1 MALGSQQG
9 RVAAVSSLT
18 GLLHE
23 VYAGTVKP
31 AIRANSPTQQLF
43 TEAGAGDYRI
53 DGEKLVGS
61 TDLNYS
67 TGAMH
72 TSGKLPDHRE
82 VDAVEWTVTPT
93 RAYRRGA
100 IDNFTEARGGAG
112 PGSFG
117 DYSARLF
124 DQVYDSFK
132 RLKIRSAIG
141 GSSGILCLTGSRTS
155 ATVIVMK
162 DGYNHTG
169 TNPMMHIASAGA
181 CLAWLDAS
189 NAYAVG
195 GSGLVASFVNSTKT
209 VTFSASIENGSG
221 TPTIVAGDP
230 WVFATTTPYTVD
242 YFDTEYNVSRHGLS
256 SIIEPDDVNT
266 TVLGIAEGTY
276 PAWRPFKEASAT
288 FDHLELTEHWQKLAM
303 QSTDPVSPASHTVL
317 TSGAVYA
324 ELART
329 LEGFQ
334 QQQQLGMTFE
344 GGYQAVR
351 IAGQDIVT
359 DPYMLHDVLF
369 TVCRDSLFHVDI
381 GGAESEFTDDG
392 SQFARI
398 GDFDGKEWFISEYGN
413 DFSDRRNR
421 HGALTDIALP
431 NVDEDDFTA
440 VSGA

>member
-9 RVAAVSSLT
+9 RTVGVSSLT

-23 VYAGTVKP
+23 VYAGEVKP
-31 AIRANSPTQQLF
+31 SIRANSPTLQLF
-43 TEAGAGDYRI
+43 TEAGPGQYRI

-61 TDLNYS
+61 ADLEFS

-82 VDAVEWTVTPT
+82 VDAVEWTIQPT

-100 IDNFTEARGGAG
+100 IDNFTEARGGKG

-117 DYSARLF
+117 DYAERLF

-141 GSSGILCLTGSRTS
+141 GSSGILMLTASRTS
-155 ATVIVMK
+155 NAIVVMK

-169 TNPMMHIASAGA
+169 TNPMMHIQRGA

-189 NAYAVG
+189 NSFAVG
-195 GSGLVASFVNSTKT
+195 GSGIIQSQVNSTKT
-209 VTFSASIENGSG
+209 VTFAASIENGSG
-221 TPTIVAGDP
+221 TPTLVAGDP

-242 YFDTEYNVSRHGLS
+242 YFDTEYNVARHGLS

-276 PAWRPFKEASAT
+276 PAWRPFKEASGT
-288 FDHLELTEHWQKLAM
+288 FDHLELTEHWRKLAA
-303 QSTDPVSPASHTVL
+303 QSMDPVTPASHTVV

-329 LEGFQ
+329 LEGYQ
-334 QQQQLGMTFE
+334 QQQQLGKTFE

-351 IAGQDIVT
+351 IAGQDIID
-359 DPYMLHDVLF
+359 DPYMLHNVLF
-369 TVCRDSLFHVDI
+369 TVCRENLFNVDI
-381 GGAESEFTDDG
+381 GGSESEFDDDG
-392 SQFARI
+392 SMFQRI
-398 GDFDGKEWFISEYGN
+398 GDFDGKEWYIREYGN
-413 DFSDRRNR
+413 QFSDRRNR
-421 HGALTDIALP
+421 HGALTAIGLP

-440 VSGA
+440 VPGA